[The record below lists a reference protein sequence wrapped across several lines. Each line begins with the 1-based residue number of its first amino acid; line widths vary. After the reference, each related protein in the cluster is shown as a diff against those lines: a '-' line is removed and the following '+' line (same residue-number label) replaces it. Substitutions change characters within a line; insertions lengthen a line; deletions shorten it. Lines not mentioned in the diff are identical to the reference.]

1 MKNRVLK
8 AFMILAA
15 TIFTTM
21 AAVVSTSA
29 CTFSA
34 YQPKEPECLKK

>member
-1 MKNRVLK
+1 MKNKVLK
-8 AFMILAA
+8 AFMTLSVAICTAMA
-15 TIFTTM
+15 FT
-21 AAVVSTSA
+21 VSASA

>member
-8 AFMILAA
+8 VFMILAA
-15 TIFTTM
+15 TICTTM
-21 AAVVSTSA
+21 AAVISASA